1 MFVMFLITLV
11 AVAAAVAAWLRPIP
25 HETSATPPAPTYS
38 EQQVADAKS
47 KVCAAYAKVHHAVDV
62 NAPRKGGDDPT
73 AQLAVAT
80 NMRQIYVVGSA
91 YLLTTLGDEPAT
103 PGDLA
108 AATRKLAELLQV
120 LTVDGSVS
128 DPSVEAYNAVNET
141 GSQIESM
148 CK

>member
-1 MFVMFLITLV
+1 M
-11 AVAAAVAAWLRPIP
+11 
-25 HETSATPPAPTYS
+25 
-38 EQQVADAKS
+38 ADAKS
-47 KVCAAYAKVHHAVDV
+47 KVCAAYAKIHHAVDV
-62 NAPRKGGDDPT
+62 NAPRNGGNDPT
-73 AQLAVAT
+73 AQLAVST

-108 AATRKLAELLQV
+108 AATRKVAELFQV

-128 DPSVEAYNAVNET
+128 DPSVESYNAVNET
-141 GSQIESM
+141 GIQIESM